1 MIKKNIYLYVF
12 VILWTSKKINISFK
26 IPFLERFLKISLIR
40 YILLKIFFLLYLYD
54 INGIYCVQINILG
67 IIFLLNIKKKMQWSH
82 NDTSFRDNFPQACLW
97 IFIDESYLSNFWVPV
112 GTYICK
118 MQVKLFEHIH
128 MMLLER

>member
-67 IIFLLNIKKKMQWSH
+67 IIFLLNIKKMQWSH

-128 MMLLER
+128 MMLLKR

>member
-40 YILLKIFFLLYLYD
+40 YILLKIFFLRHYD